1 MIFLK
6 FEITGEIFLSVYEQ
20 LSDDLLAGFFVE
32 INKNIQRGIL
42 SEGMYYEI
50 SLILLVAENRNLSE
64 QDLENIY
71 QKQIESQLQLTT
83 PSPLPLATT

>member
-1 MIFLK
+1 M
-6 FEITGEIFLSVYEQ
+6 SVYEQ